1 MGFQTLPVLCGF
13 SNCMVMVIMHV
24 KLTDEE
30 VVVIVWESLC
40 QYQLLQVFISLITS
54 LKNAL
59 QMKPL
64 AAGEK

>member
-1 MGFQTLPVLCGF
+1 
-13 SNCMVMVIMHV
+13 MVMVIMHV